1 MKLVDANVLLY
12 AVDADARHH
21 ARAKT
26 WLDSALSSRET
37 VAIPWGCALAFVRLA
52 TSRRIYA
59 NPLPVDDAFDIL
71 NGWMNRPSVISPE
84 PGAGHSDRM
93 RMLLADV
100 GTGGNLVMD
109 AHLAALAIANRAQIV
124 TFDGDFGRF
133 PGVVWGRPGD

>member
-21 ARAKT
+21 AEAKT

-37 VAIPWGCALAFVRLA
+37 VAIPWVCALAFVRLA

-93 RMLLADV
+93 RMLLAEGITMRGMESDDWDF
-100 GTGGNLVMD
+100 LIMD
-109 AHLAALAIANRAQIV
+109 LGRALGYHSLLF
-124 TFDGDFGRF
+124 TS
-133 PGVVWGRPGD
+133 

>member
-21 ARAKT
+21 TEAKT

-37 VAIPWGCALAFVRLA
+37 VAIPWVCALAFVRLS
-52 TSRRIYA
+52 TNSRIYA
-59 NPLPVDDAFDIL
+59 NPLPVDEAFDIL
-71 NGWMNRPSVISPE
+71 NGWMSRPSVISPQ

-93 RMLLADV
+93 RTLLDDV
-100 GTGGNLVMD
+100 GTGGNLVTD
-109 AHLAALAIANRAQIV
+109 AHLAALAIENRAEIV

-133 PGVVWGRPGD
+133 PGVVSRRPGE

>member
-1 MKLVDANVLLY
+1 
-12 AVDADARHH
+12 
-21 ARAKT
+21 
-26 WLDSALSSRET
+26 
-37 VAIPWGCALAFVRLA
+37 
-52 TSRRIYA
+52 
-59 NPLPVDDAFDIL
+59 
-71 NGWMNRPSVISPE
+71 MNRPSVISPE

-109 AHLAALAIANRAQIV
+109 AHLAALAIENRAQIV